1 MPEPQFTVP
10 VPTQSTSTQP
20 LPVNAPPPTG
30 APWHGEIPAPAPAHP
45 VELSHTMAYA
55 ASPLPA
61 EGPSDAESLRNLALV
76 LLGIAVGFWVFV
88 AIRMMA
94 EIVEVGASSRLLI
107 ETIDRTA
114 VETVAAALISVLAVA
129 SAVASRMAAGRG
141 ASTGLVWGA
150 GALATGTVVA
160 AIWRLI

>member
-1 MPEPQFTVP
+1 
-10 VPTQSTSTQP
+10 
-20 LPVNAPPPTG
+20 
-30 APWHGEIPAPAPAHP
+30 
-45 VELSHTMAYA
+45 MAYA